1 MYKNNGISELYQ
13 VKSNNYLDFIKH
25 QCFPNSSYAKLI
37 NHIQSTSLFFENKQ
51 TVYYL
56 LFIINLSH
64 HEQAFSKHSGNY
76 PSN

>member
-51 TVYYL
+51 SIICYL
-56 LFIINLSH
+56 
-64 HEQAFSKHSGNY
+64 
-76 PSN
+76 